1 MAANVQHQP
10 SNLQC
15 SLFKPFAVMLGQA
28 WHTVDCG
35 NRTVNGRLEAKF
47 GLQYLAMNTSTDEAL
62 AAAAETAI
70 ARSGRGAARLPALPQ
85 QQRLA
90 RGMCRNLF
98 ISETRLAFARFFQ
111 GERVICRRIAL
122 YWSLLCIGACS
133 VLEPALYWSLLCI
146 GACSV
151 LEPAALRGWT
161 RTLPRKDRDR
171 RWRRRPSESS
181 APSHRVSRL
190 SSTLLPARTCLLCR
204 V

>member
-111 GERVICRRIAL
+111 GERVIFRRIAL

-133 VLEPALYWSLLCI
+133 VLEPALYWSLLRC
-146 GACSV
+146 GAG
-151 LEPAALRGWT
+151 LEHFRVRIVIAAGAFGQANLQRQ
-161 RTLPRKDRDR
+161 
-171 RWRRRPSESS
+171 
-181 APSHRVSRL
+181 AI
-190 SSTLLPARTCLLCR
+190 A
-204 V
+204 